1 MNTIN
6 RRHALALLGGTMLA
20 SFLPM
25 SVMAAASIPALAK
38 ITVHKTPWCGCCTG
52 WSAHLREAGYD
63 VTEIKHE
70 DLAPIKA
77 RLGVPVALESCHTA
91 EVEGY
96 VIEGHVP
103 VADITTLLA
112 RRPKALGL
120 AVPGMPMGSP
130 GMERGDERDAYDV
143 MLFDAKTYS
152 VFTHYPA
159 IE

>member
-6 RRHALALLGGTMLA
+6 RRHAIALLAGTTLA
-20 SFLPM
+20 ALLP
-25 SVMAAASIPALAK
+25 SALMAAAPSLTMAK

-96 VIEGHVP
+96 AIEGHVP

-130 GMERGDERDAYDV
+130 GMERGDERDAFDV
-143 MLFDAKTYS
+143 ILFDAQISS
-152 VFTHYPA
+152 VFAHYEA
-159 IE
+159 R

>member
-6 RRHALALLGGTMLA
+6 RRHAIALLAGTTLA
-20 SFLPM
+20 ALLP
-25 SVMAAASIPALAK
+25 SALMAAAPSLTMAK

-96 VIEGHVP
+96 AIEGHVP

-130 GMERGDERDAYDV
+130 GMERGVERDAYDV
-143 MLFDAKTYS
+143 MLFDAQTSS
-152 VFTHYPA
+152 VFAHYEA
-159 IE
+159 R